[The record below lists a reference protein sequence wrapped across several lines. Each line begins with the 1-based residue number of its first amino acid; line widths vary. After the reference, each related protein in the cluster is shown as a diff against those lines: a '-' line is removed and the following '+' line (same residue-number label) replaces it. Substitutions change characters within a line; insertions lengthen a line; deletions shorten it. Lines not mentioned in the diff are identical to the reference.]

1 MAMVMGSKS
10 PPLLLSLAYLLCV
23 CVAHVTSLSFDYNF
37 SIPGVL
43 NSANIKYMS
52 DATPGSDRIDLTND
66 TIWST
71 GRVAYGPPLELWDD
85 TGKVASFTFAI
96 KPHKAQQH
104 QPGNLTIQ
112 RTSN

>member
-10 PPLLLSLAYLLCV
+10 PPLLLSLAYLCV

-43 NSANIKYMS
+43 NSPDIKYIS
-52 DATPGSDRIDLTND
+52 NASPGSDRIDLTND